1 MVRRSMSKFFR
12 RKFIKFRPEI
22 TRGVCPYCDLST
34 SFISIVHDLYKCMA
48 CGEEV
53 EQKVNGV
60 IKYLPIGKNVLVE
73 KDNGTT

>member
-1 MVRRSMSKFFR
+1 MVRRSMSKFFKR
-12 RKFIKFRPEI
+12 SFLKFRPEI
-22 TRGVCPYCDLST
+22 TPGICPHCDMPT
-34 SFISIVHDLYKCMA
+34 SFVSIVNDRYKCMH

-60 IKYLPIGKNVLVE
+60 IKYLPLGSDKLAE

>member
-1 MVRRSMSKFFR
+1 MVVPSMRLFKRFGLS
-12 RKFIKFRPEI
+12 PEI
-22 TRGVCPYCDLST
+22 TPGVCPHCELPS
-34 SFISIVHDLYKCMA
+34 SFISIVHDRYKCMH

-60 IKYLPIGKNVLVE
+60 IKYLPLGSDKLVE

>member
-1 MVRRSMSKFFR
+1 MVGPNMSDFFKR
-12 RKFIKFRPEI
+12 TPLRIKPEI
-22 TRGVCPYCDLST
+22 SPGVCPHCELPS
-34 SFISIVHDLYKCMA
+34 SFISIVHDRYRCMH

-60 IKYLPIGKNVLVE
+60 IRYLPLGSDKLVE

>member
-1 MVRRSMSKFFR
+1 MVALSMSLFKRYKF
-12 RKFIKFRPEI
+12 KFNPEI
-22 TRGVCPYCDLST
+22 TPGVCPYCELPT
-34 SFISIVHDLYKCMA
+34 SFISIVHERYKCMH

-60 IKYLPIGKNVLVE
+60 IKYLPLGSDKLGE

>member
-1 MVRRSMSKFFR
+1 MSKFFK

-22 TRGVCPYCDLST
+22 TPGVCPHCSLTT
-34 SFISIVHDLYKCMA
+34 SFISIVHDLYKCMH

-60 IKYLPIGKNVLVE
+60 IKYLPLGSENLAEEDHEQQKA
-73 KDNGTT
+73 

>member
-1 MVRRSMSKFFR
+1 MVVPSMSLFKRFGFS
-12 RKFIKFRPEI
+12 PEI
-22 TRGVCPYCDLST
+22 TPGVCPHCELPS
-34 SFISIVHDLYKCMA
+34 SFISIVHDRYKCMH

-60 IKYLPIGKNVLVE
+60 IKYLPLGSDKLGE